1 MFLSQHDSDTYVD
14 SRRTSSSDQNLL
26 TVACSPLGHTGLRGL
41 DGIFQSGGLER
52 FRRAAGVYGWG
63 GLDDRLRRFP
73 LKRRSATARQRG
85 SDRPARVGQM
95 GDACR

>member
-1 MFLSQHDSDTYVD
+1 M
-14 SRRTSSSDQNLL
+14 
-26 TVACSPLGHTGLRGL
+26 

-73 LKRRSATARQRG
+73 PKH
-85 SDRPARVGQM
+85 
-95 GDACR
+95 